1 MQTNIMIRLGY
12 HISIAESIDL
22 AFDRALFI
30 GCNTMQI
37 FVNNPRAWSLGALAS
52 YEKNNFIKKSKTFD
66 VKPVIAHMSY
76 LCNIASPNP
85 INYKKSIA
93 SLQSTIER
101 CSELN
106 IPYLVLHLGSHLG
119 KGKKEGIEKAVNAI
133 NTANQNSEVMLLL
146 ENEAG
151 QRNSIGSSLDDL
163 VEVYDGIKGKNKG
176 LCFDTCHAFA
186 AGYDIKEISILDEIN
201 SKLNFKNI
209 KVIHLNDAKYDL
221 GSHRDRH
228 TNIGYGFIGFDG
240 FKRLFSFKELLSKP
254 LIMEVPELNNDEIAD
269 VRKFL
274 ESLI

>member
-1 MQTNIMIRLGY
+1 MIRLGY
-12 HISIAESIDL
+12 HISIAGSIDL

-37 FVNNPRAWSLGALAS
+37 FVNNPRSWSIGALES
-52 YEKNNFIKKSKTFD
+52 YKKNNFIKKSETFD
-66 VKPVIAHMSY
+66 IKPVIAHISY

-119 KGKKEGIEKAVNAI
+119 KGKKEGIKKAVNAI
-133 NTANQNSEVMLLL
+133 NTSNHNSRVMLLL

-163 VEVYDGIKGKNKG
+163 VEVYDGIKNKNKG

-186 AGYDIKEISILDEIN
+186 AGYDIKEISVLDEIN

-209 KVIHLNDAKYDL
+209 RVIHLNDAKYGL

-228 TNIGYGFIGFDG
+228 INIGHGFIGFNG
-240 FKRLFSFKELLSKP
+240 FKTLFNFKDLLSKP
-254 LIMEVPELNNDEIAD
+254 LITEVPELNDNEIAD